1 MRPPARTASLVLL
14 LAVAACARAHREG
27 LEGPAPRERALA
39 CTPAVLR
46 AGDTLTVRL
55 GRPHPG
61 ELAVVAPDGTYFVLA
76 SAALERQYAD
86 SAGAGL
92 IPAEAFAR
100 MDRLAL
106 GTRDAAALPY
116 VHGRA
121 RNERI
126 FRTAGTYEL
135 RLADNLFTDAGGE
148 VHVCRVEYR
157 AP

>member
-1 MRPPARTASLVLL
+1 MRPAAP
-14 LAVAACARAHREG
+14 LALALALAAAACARAPREG
-27 LEGPAPRERALA
+27 LEGPAPREGALA
-39 CTPAVLR
+39 CAPAVLR

-76 SAALERQYAD
+76 SAAVEREYAD
-86 SAGAGL
+86 SAGARL

-116 VHGRA
+116 VRGRA

-126 FRTAGTYEL
+126 FQAAGTYEL
-135 RLADNLFTDAGGE
+135 RLSDNLFTDAGGE
-148 VHVCRVEYR
+148 VRRCRVRYL